1 MNNTWKTIL
10 EIIKAIV
17 NILLGYAA
25 GSSGLI

>member
-10 EIIKAIV
+10 EIIKAII

-25 GSSGLI
+25 GTSGLI